1 MALNEKRIAEME
13 SSLNDCG
20 KAVEALSAVLE
31 QMDAL
36 EGRMSSLF
44 RYYGSADWYKDREEW
59 DSTEKA
65 ALPEALTA
73 GVLSEDAVYDLI
85 TEHGELVKRMRA
97 IVTEAEKSHV
107 TAAEK

>member
-85 TEHGELVKRMRA
+85 TETRDTAFRMLELATNILRDR
-97 IVTEAEKSHV
+97 I
-107 TAAEK
+107 